1 MRSYHSYSETRSR
14 RSGHVGVPSHYIDDR
29 FEDDH
34 RPDLHA
40 FRRKAFSRDAFAS
53 VVFTEQA
60 MAEWDYAYHERW
72 SHLKPEH
79 RPLKTPY
86 EWRMACAIMWA
97 KLSRCKRW
105 LEYRENQKKNYGTNG
120 KAKEEDQKWPEEY
133 ELVFIEGENA
143 QMLPVTM
150 LKKSIANCLFPP
162 MDRGHIKWPFRGH
175 QSNKALG
182 RNELLALYMEQTLG
196 IKLCPKAL
204 VEKIPKDYN
213 ETRRKFISSH
223 IQQMRKKY
231 CHEDPTREC
240 RRTSTP
246 TTDHSLTRSSA
257 AVLWPMRESQ

>member
-14 RSGHVGVPSHYIDDR
+14 RPGHVSVPSHYIGDR
-29 FEDDH
+29 FEDD
-34 RPDLHA
+34 RRLDLQA

-133 ELVFIEGENA
+133 ELVFIEGEITVDA
-143 QMLPVTM
+143 ADG
-150 LKKSIANCLFPP
+150 SA
-162 MDRGHIKWPFRGH
+162 DASH
-175 QSNKALG
+175 S
-182 RNELLALYMEQTLG
+182 ELLVSADGSWSYQVALPRAS
-196 IKLCPKAL
+196 K
-204 VEKIPKDYN
+204 
-213 ETRRKFISSH
+213 
-223 IQQMRKKY
+223 
-231 CHEDPTREC
+231 
-240 RRTSTP
+240 
-246 TTDHSLTRSSA
+246 
-257 AVLWPMRESQ
+257 